1 MFCFTHF
8 FFSLDISIEEKKE
21 MFSVDQVGRVWE
33 KCEDKIFEERLRY
46 ESVYEKIEDYIVSA
60 NRLTVSKD
68 RNDPRIIIGGAMGLN
83 LLLKRDS
90 THQEFVYEL
99 YTEDSLHHANSLS
112 NEIASLVKDSWIV
125 RMVSKIPNIQYEIW
139 VDFRLM
145 VKVFTL
151 KSDPVKAYEL
161 IQPVQVKSHDEK
173 RDLLVLSP
181 EMHLIEI
188 YKTLSLPNEVGL
200 WEEKLDEELQLFQ
213 LLKQRV
219 KTIGGDEM
227 TKDERTNVENALL
240 AKFVVGNKNIVLLGE
255 HAFKIIYGKHNKQLQ
270 TSSPVI
276 LVISTADPEE
286 DYNTIKK
293 IITETLGRNIPV
305 TKLTRSVNV
314 MQDHRILRTTIKVG
328 SETNQKEVMY
338 IYNSAQYD
346 LIPFNTAVSEKN
358 SEIIQVANPFVL
370 IRFLL
375 IDLWVVRWV
384 KEMGKINEFF
394 ADKRVS
400 NIISLIIELRN
411 MMGDGKIKD
420 EFYAKNDELLNV
432 FQRNRYIG
440 KYVDETIAMKLSM
453 TDQKR
458 YADYYPQ
465 GYLRKNGEYRKL

>member
-1 MFCFTHF
+1 
-8 FFSLDISIEEKKE
+8 
-21 MFSVDQVGRVWE
+21 MFSVDQVGRIWD
-33 KCEDKIFEERLRY
+33 KFEDKIFEERLRY
-46 ESVYEKIEDYIVSA
+46 EAVYEKIEDYVVSA
-60 NRLTVSKD
+60 NRLSVNKD

-83 LLLKRDS
+83 LLLNRDS

-112 NEIASLVKDSWIV
+112 NEIASLIKSKNDSWIT
-125 RMVSKIPNIQYEIW
+125 RMTSKIPNIQYEIW
-139 VDFRLM
+139 IDFRLM
-145 VKVFTL
+145 VKIFTL

-161 IQPVQVKSHDEK
+161 IQPVQVKSHDGK
-173 RDLLVLSP
+173 RELLVLSP

-188 YKTLSLPNEVGL
+188 YKVLSLPNEVGV
-200 WEEKLDEELQLFQ
+200 WDEKLNEELQLFQ
-213 LLKQRV
+213 LLQQRV

-255 HAFKIIYGKHNKQLQ
+255 HAVKIIYGKHNKQLQ

-276 LVISTADPEE
+276 LVISTQDPEE

-293 IITETLGRNIPV
+293 IITETLGRSIPV
-305 TKLTRSVNV
+305 TKITRSVNV

-328 SETNQKEVMY
+328 SENSQKEVMY

-346 LIPFNTAVSEKN
+346 LIPFNTAVSDKN

-400 NIISLIIELRN
+400 SIINLIVELRK
-411 MMGDGKIKD
+411 MMGDGKIRD
-420 EFYAKNDELLNV
+420 ELYSKNDELLNV

-440 KYVDETIAMKLSM
+440 KYVDEVIAMKM
-453 TDQKR
+453 NMADQKR

-465 GYLRKNGEYRKL
+465 GYLQKNGEYRKL

>member
-1 MFCFTHF
+1 
-8 FFSLDISIEEKKE
+8 
-21 MFSVDQVGRVWE
+21 MFSVDQVGRIWD
-33 KCEDKIFEERLRY
+33 KFEDKIFNERLRY
-46 ESVYEKIEDYIVSA
+46 ESVYEKIEDYIVDA
-60 NRLTVSKD
+60 NKLNVNKD
-68 RNDPRIIIGGAMGLN
+68 RNDPRIIIGGAMGMN
-83 LLLKRDS
+83 LLLSRDS

-99 YTEDSLHHANSLS
+99 YTEDSLHHVNSLS
-112 NEIASLVKDSWIV
+112 NEIASLNNNWIV
-125 RMVSKIPNIQYEIW
+125 RMTSKIPNIHYEIY
-139 VDFRLM
+139 VDFRLL
-145 VKVFTL
+145 VKVYTL
-151 KSDPVKAYEL
+151 NSDPVKAYAL
-161 IQPVQVKSHDEK
+161 IQPVQVKSHDGK
-173 RDLLVLSP
+173 RELLVLSP
-181 EMHLIEI
+181 EMHLVGI
-188 YKTLSLPNEVGL
+188 YKTLSLPNEVEI
-200 WEEKLDEELQLFQ
+200 WEEKLDEEFQLFQ

-270 TSSPVI
+270 TSSPVV
-276 LVISTADPEE
+276 LVISALDPEE

-328 SETNQKEVMY
+328 SETSQKEVMY

-400 NIISLIIELRN
+400 SIINLIIELRN

-420 EFYAKNDELLNV
+420 ELYSKDDNVLNV

-440 KYVDETIAMKLSM
+440 KYVDEVIAMKLNM
-453 TDQKR
+453 ADQKR